1 MSSKAPWYRRVP
13 VWVVAMVAVLGLV
26 SSTALGMGA
35 YADIQSQSQA
45 ALQQSVDDLQA
56 RIAEVQP
63 QRDALVLAITN
74 GKQLLAD
81 SSGKTLDDAARTAL
95 NSAVAQAEAALQQV
109 DEQVTQAQQQLVA
122 LATQPASALQ
132 LPWETAALAQKIS
145 SVPTPEA
152 TSVALVV
159 SGVGAQV
166 KAVQS
171 AQSAWQAEQER
182 LAAEAAA
189 AARAAAARAAAAR
202 AAAAAQSL
210 AQTGGA
216 MTPSAPAPPSS
227 LAVAAPVTPGFSAE
241 NYIAA
246 IAPNAYV
253 VWVAN
258 MCAQQYPGQNV
269 YLCGYAT
276 VNLNGRN
283 TDRVPITLDSTL
295 ADRYAP
301 RVGLVEQPGLSVL
314 VHEAAHARQWFKYGG
329 NIESAWTT
337 STGLTGRSAVEY
349 MADCATIVKL
359 GYGTGTYIPRGQTCS
374 ARDKAEAATLWQ

>member
-1 MSSKAPWYRRVP
+1 VSSTVPWYRRVP
-13 VWVVAMVAVLGLV
+13 VWAVAMVAVLGLV
-26 SSTALGMGA
+26 GSTALGMGA
-35 YADIQSQSQA
+35 YADIQSQSQV
-45 ALQQSVDDLQA
+45 ALQKSADDLQA
-56 RIAEVQP
+56 RLADVAP
-63 QRDALVLAITN
+63 QRAALVLAISN
-74 GKQLLAD
+74 GKQLLTD
-81 SSGKTLDDAARTAL
+81 SNGKTLDDVARAAL
-95 NSAVAQAEAALQQV
+95 NAAVTDAESALAQVDGQIAQAQAELS
-109 DEQVTQAQQQLVA
+109 QLVS
-122 LATQPASALQ
+122 QPASAFQ
-132 LPWETAALAQKIS
+132 LPWENAAKAQQLA

-171 AQSAWQAEQER
+171 AQSAWQAEQDR
-182 LAAEAAA
+182 IAAEAAA

-202 AAAAAQSL
+202 AAAAAQTL
-210 AQTGGA
+210 AQSGGS
-216 MTPSAPAPPSS
+216 TTSTAPAPP
-227 LAVAAPVTPGFSAE
+227 ATVQAAAPVTAGFSSE

-246 IAPNAYV
+246 IAPNSYV
-253 VWVAN
+253 VWVAD
-258 MCAQQYPGQNV
+258 MCANKYPGQNV

-295 ADRYAP
+295 AARYANS
-301 RVGLVEQPGLSVL
+301 VGVSVL

-329 NIESAWTT
+329 AIETAWTT
-337 STGLTGRSAVEY
+337 STGLTGAPSVEY

-374 ARDKAEAATLWQ
+374 ARDQAEAATLWR

>member
-1 MSSKAPWYRRVP
+1 MSTKAPWYRRLP
-13 VWVVAMVAVLGLV
+13 VWAVAMIAVVGLV

-63 QRDALVLAITN
+63 QRDALALAVTN

-81 SSGKTLDDAARTAL
+81 SSGKTLDDAARSAL
-95 NSAVAQAEAALQQV
+95 NNAIAQAESALKQV
-109 DEQVTQAQQQLVA
+109 DEQIAQAQQQLVA

-132 LPWETAALAQKIS
+132 LPWETTALAQKIS

-189 AARAAAARAAAAR
+189 ATRAAAAR
-202 AAAAAQSL
+202 AAAAAAAAAARTL
-210 AQTGGA
+210 AESGG
-216 MTPSAPAPPSS
+216 TTSTTPAPPASVQ
-227 LAVAAPVTPGFSAE
+227 AAAPVQSGFSAE

-246 IAPNAYV
+246 LAPNTYV
-253 VWVAN
+253 VWTAGA
-258 MCAQQYPGQNV
+258 CAAKFGAGT
-269 YLCGYAT
+269 YLCGWVSIAQGT
-276 VNLNGRN
+276 ARN
-283 TDRVPITLDSTL
+283 ARLPVTLDSDL
-295 ADRYAP
+295 ADRYSNS
-301 RVGLVEQPGLSVL
+301 VGVTVL
-314 VHEAAHARQWFKYGG
+314 VHEAAHARQFYKYGW
-329 NIESAWTT
+329 NMVAPNTT
-337 STGLTGRSAVEY
+337 APSNLTGTQPAEF
-349 MADCATIVKL
+349 MADCATIAKL
-359 GYGTGTYIPRGQTCS
+359 GRSTGSYVGPYGSLARSCS
-374 ARDKAEAATLWQ
+374 AAQIAEAAQLWVG